1 MRGSFLFAES
11 GVNPEASGAALQKGD
26 LLVAPTARREK
37 AAAISVCSIFC
48 GLFASFLR
56 VSQAIAEKK
65 A

>member
-1 MRGSFLFAES
+1 MHRELHSKA
-11 GVNPEASGAALQKGD
+11 GD
-26 LLVAPTARREK
+26 LPVAPTARREKAAAKGEK